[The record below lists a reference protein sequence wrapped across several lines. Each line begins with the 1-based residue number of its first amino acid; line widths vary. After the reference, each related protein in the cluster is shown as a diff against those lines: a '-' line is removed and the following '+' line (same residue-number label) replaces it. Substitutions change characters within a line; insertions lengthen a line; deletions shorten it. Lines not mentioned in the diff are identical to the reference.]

1 MHFFSFIIYFH
12 WSLISPSH
20 QRALIVCNTKVKFIF
35 SSLPNIISYYSKVI
49 IMFISLLM
57 SHPFLF
63 HFCSCSSLLSE
74 MLSLFFTF
82 YSNPSRLTRDKFL
95 PAHKHPVIPTAVSC
109 DVTIEYSLTRN
120 LIRSFKLKKNKTYGM
135 DRFFFIRTHR

>member
-1 MHFFSFIIYFH
+1 MYFFSFIIYFR

-20 QRALIVCNTKVKFIF
+20 QRALIVCNTKVKIIL

-49 IMFISLLM
+49 IMFISFLM

-74 MLSLFFTF
+74 MLFPFCTF
-82 YSNPSRLTRDKFL
+82 YSNPSRLTRDKLL

-109 DVTIEYSLTRN
+109 DITIEYSLTRK
-120 LIRSFKLKKNKTYGM
+120 LIRSFKLWKNLWHGP
-135 DRFFFIRTHR
+135 FLFHQAS